1 MFMKTKKVK
10 ERIDEFINYFLII
23 SNDDEEILIDRINS
37 LCSNKELE
45 KLWKDM
51 KPLFDVMPTPTNNF
65 YFMWST
71 RFVTQ

>member
-1 MFMKTKKVK
+1 MFIKTKKVK

-37 LCSNKELE
+37 LRSNKELE

-51 KPLFDVMPTPTNNF
+51 KPLFDVMPTLANNF

-71 RFVTQ
+71 RFVTE

>member
-45 KLWKDM
+45 KL
-51 KPLFDVMPTPTNNF
+51 
-65 YFMWST
+65 
-71 RFVTQ
+71 